1 MALMQKPTGL
11 DPEEAT
17 EAEASIALEEEGDV
31 EEENLQYSGVAG
43 FVEDQFKRAKDDRQN
58 EEERWL
64 SSYRNYRGIY
74 GPEM

>member
-31 EEENLQYSGVAG
+31 EEENLQYSALPASL
-43 FVEDQFKRAKDDRQN
+43 KTN
-58 EEERWL
+58 
-64 SSYRNYRGIY
+64 
-74 GPEM
+74 